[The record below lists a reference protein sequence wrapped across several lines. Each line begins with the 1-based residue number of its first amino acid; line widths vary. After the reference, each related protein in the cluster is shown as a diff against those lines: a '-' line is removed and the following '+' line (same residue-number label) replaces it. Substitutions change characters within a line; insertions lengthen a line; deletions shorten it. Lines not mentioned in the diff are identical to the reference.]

1 LNQLL
6 IEEPN
11 NSDVVKQIL
20 LNAGISPIIV
30 LGYVCV
36 YKINVKKPKSRGGN
50 QQGLE
55 SYLLSKLLRD

>member
-36 YKINVKKPKSRGGN
+36 YKINVKKPKSRGG
-50 QQGLE
+50 GAI
-55 SYLLSKLLRD
+55 SRG

>member
-36 YKINVKKPKSRGGN
+36 YKINVKKPKSRGAISRG
-50 QQGLE
+50 
-55 SYLLSKLLRD
+55 